1 MYLTGSHKGNPSKK
15 NCSAYRS
22 PDSVV
27 LAADR
32 LHVEHE
38 SKVLYERMQWFKY
51 CIKLQE

>member
-1 MYLTGSHKGNPSKK
+1 MYFSGSHKGNPSKK
-15 NCSAYRS
+15 ICSAYLY

-27 LAADR
+27 LTVDR

-38 SKVLYERMQWFKY
+38 SKVLYERMQWFKC